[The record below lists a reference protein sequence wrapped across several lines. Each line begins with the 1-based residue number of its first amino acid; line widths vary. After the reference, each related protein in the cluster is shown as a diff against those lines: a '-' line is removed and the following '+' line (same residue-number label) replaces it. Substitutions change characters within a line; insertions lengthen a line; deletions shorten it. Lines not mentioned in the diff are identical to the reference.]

1 MSASRARPRAKRS
14 ANEWFVYVIRTGAGS
29 LYTGIT
35 NDVERRLLAHATPRG
50 AKSLRGRGPLSIVYQ
65 RRLGNRGLALRVE
78 HALKRVRK
86 PAKESIVSSSPS
98 RARLLRILGVAF
110 ERDV

>member
-1 MSASRARPRAKRS
+1 M
-14 ANEWFVYVIRTGAGS
+14 YVLRTGAGS

-35 NDVERRLLAHATPRG
+35 NDVERRLRAHATPRG
-50 AKSLRGRGPLSIVYQ
+50 AKSLRGRGPLTIVYQ
-65 RRLGNRGLALRVE
+65 RRLGQRGLALRVE

-86 PAKESIVSSSPS
+86 SEKESIVSSSPS
-98 RARLLRILGVAF
+98 RARLLRMLGV